1 LVRTRIIPANGRGG
15 TLEQTGWLTPYEA
28 ETIAQAALRA
38 GPGARLEVTVSP
50 TVSAASLAAVNA
62 LFAWLLEK
70 GVAVTVQRG
79 EENGSG

>member
-1 LVRTRIIPANGRGG
+1 
-15 TLEQTGWLTPYEA
+15 
-28 ETIAQAALRA
+28 
-38 GPGARLEVTVSP
+38 
-50 TVSAASLAAVNA
+50 LAAVNA